1 MAAGPN
7 ALRGSGPNPNLAFE
21 DALTPAGSP
30 DPRNNRVCITSSCP
44 RQFLWLCLP
53 PTATTPANNF
63 GSLNCSPRT
72 IMAPSHASDFV
83 SKRNGRDLDRP
94 RPRAPPVT
102 TATWLRHSIMLPFYR
117 TDQHSYS
124 IARRLAQAGG

>member
-1 MAAGPN
+1 MALPATDSYD
-7 ALRGSGPNPNLAFE
+7 AEKQLRLLE
-21 DALTPAGSP
+21 LLTAHHHG
-30 DPRNNRVCITSSCP
+30 
-44 RQFLWLCLP
+44 
-53 PTATTPANNF
+53 
-63 GSLNCSPRT
+63 
-72 IMAPSHASDFV
+72 PSHPSDFV

-124 IARRLAQAGG
+124 IARRLAQAGGTAMEMRVIRAHRDAALSAGLRLRRGRRTDGAWRSSRPGAYDRAG